1 MTAQN
6 MLVATNL
13 NLSYEGRLILSGA
26 SVALQTKRHVALIGP
41 NGAGKTTLLR
51 TIAGEIRPDEGQ
63 ISRTQGSDLSFVP
76 QVVRISHGQTVA
88 DFLASSSPV
97 LTALDREL
105 RTLEREMAS
114 ATDSHLPVVMAAYDR
129 ARTEFEVRD
138 GWSAPDRLHRA
149 QTILAVDHIEI
160 ERSLKFVSGGERVR
174 LALAAAYAQNPD
186 FLLLDEPSA
195 HLDAAGKDWLA
206 KWLRETRSGLLFATH
221 DRWLIDAVGAEI
233 AFIDIETQTL
243 GAFGGTYSEY
253 RDFLGTERIRRVSEY
268 QRYEENLNELKRA
281 LSSSAT
287 VVGHSRAIRDNDKA
301 AYKSRG
307 ARVQKAVSHR
317 LRSVQEQIERM
328 IGQPVPQPAAEIK
341 FMPQFDTISAGE
353 TPALVVAAHLSV
365 RVSFTKVVDDLSF
378 HVRPG
383 DHICFVG
390 RNGSGKSSLLSL
402 LAEGRNLSDETL
414 MFHPDVRLGYLP
426 QHLDTFSARETIAEL
441 LRRRSKNMDI
451 DWEILF
457 TRLVTLGLVERADLS
472 RSVHSMS
479 GGERRQVEIGLLT
492 STPVD
497 LLILDEPTN
506 FLAFDVLDRMENALT
521 SFSGGIVSASHD
533 RWFLDRLPTEVINLE
548 EFESSIRDEQH

>member
-1 MTAQN
+1 

-13 NLSYEGRLILSGA
+13 NLSYQGRLILSGA
-26 SVALQTKRHVALIGP
+26 SVALQAKQHIALIGP
-41 NGAGKTTLLR
+41 NGSGKTTLLR
-51 TIAGEIRPDEGQ
+51 TIAGEIGPDAGQ

-76 QVVRISHGQTVA
+76 QVMRLSRSQSVA

-97 LTALDREL
+97 LTTLEREL
-105 RTLEREMAS
+105 RALEKEMAS

-129 ARTEFEVRD
+129 VRIEFEVRD
-138 GWSAPDRLHRA
+138 GWSAPDRLLRA
-149 QTILAVDHIEI
+149 RTILGVDHIEI
-160 ERSLKFVSGGERVR
+160 ERQLKFVSEGERVR

-233 AFIDIETQTL
+233 AFIDIETKTL

-253 RDFLGTERIRRVSEY
+253 REFLGRERIRRVGEY
-268 QRYEENLNELKRA
+268 QLYKDNLNKLKRA
-281 LSSSAT
+281 LSSSAM

-301 AYKSRG
+301 AYKGRG
-307 ARVQKAVSHR
+307 ARAQKAVSHR

-328 IGQPVPQPAAEIK
+328 LIESVPKPAAEIE
-341 FMPQFDTISAGE
+341 FIPQFDTTTAGD
-353 TPALVVAAHLSV
+353 TPVLLTAADLSV
-365 RVSFTKVVDDLSF
+365 RVGSTKVVEDLNF
-378 HVRPG
+378 RVRPG

-402 LAEGRNLSDETL
+402 LAEGRNLNDGTL
-414 MFHPDVRLGYLP
+414 VFHPDVRLGYLS

-451 DWEILF
+451 DWEIF
-457 TRLVTLGLVERADLS
+457 FARLMTLGLVKRDDLS
-472 RSVHSMS
+472 RFVHSMS

-506 FLAFDVLDRMENALT
+506 FLAFDILDRLEDGLA
-521 SFSGGIVSASHD
+521 SFAGGIVSASHD
-533 RWFLDRLPTEVINLE
+533 RWFLDRLPTEVINVE
-548 EFESSIRDEQH
+548 ELESSHSR

>member
-1 MTAQN
+1 MTEQN
-6 MLVATNL
+6 MLVAANL
-13 NLSYEGRLILSGA
+13 DLSYQGRLILSGA
-26 SVALQTKRHVALIGP
+26 SIALQAKRHVALIGP

-51 TIAGEIRPDEGQ
+51 TIAGEIKPDAGQ

-76 QVVRISHGQTVA
+76 QVVRVSHGQSVA

-97 LTALDREL
+97 LTALEREL
-105 RTLEREMAS
+105 RALEKEMAS
-114 ATDSHLPVVMAAYDR
+114 ATGSHLPAVMAAYDR
-129 ARTEFEVRD
+129 VRTEFEVRD

-160 ERSLKFVSGGERVR
+160 ERPLKFVSEGERVR

-206 KWLRETRSGLLFATH
+206 KWLRETHSGLLFATH

-253 RDFLGTERIRRVSEY
+253 RDFLGTERIRRVGEY
-268 QRYEENLNELKRA
+268 QRYEENLNELKRVQ
-281 LSSSAT
+281 SSSAM

-301 AYKSRG
+301 AYKGRG

-317 LRSVQEQIERM
+317 LRSAQEQIGRM
-328 IGQPVPQPAAEIK
+328 LSEPVPQPAAEIK
-341 FMPQFDTISAGE
+341 FTPQFDTTSVGDI
-353 TPALVVAAHLSV
+353 PVLLVAAHLSL
-365 RVSFTKVVDDLSF
+365 RVGLTKVVENLSF

-402 LAEGRNLSDETL
+402 LAEGQNLGDGTL
-414 MFHPDVRLGYLP
+414 VFHPHVRVGYLS
-426 QHLDTFSARETIAEL
+426 QHLDTYSERETIAEL
-441 LRRRSKNMDI
+441 LRRRSKSMDI
-451 DWEILF
+451 DWEIFF
-457 TRLVTLGLVERADLS
+457 TRLVTLGLVERDDLS
-472 RSVHSMS
+472 RSVRSMS
-479 GGERRQVEIGLLT
+479 GGERRQIEIGLLT
-492 STPVD
+492 STHVD

-506 FLAFDVLDRMENALT
+506 FLAFDVLDRLENALA

-548 EFESSIRDEQH
+548 QFDSSIQDGQR